1 MTSGPF
7 AFVRNLQTSGGS
19 NLKQFS
25 QIQSAEAHAKRQD
38 RTSQNRQDEGR
49 SHETN
54 YFWSKVGEGLDDGGA
69 DYTAA
74 YKIHKKEMGVT
85 TERKGAAIGQHLLVG
100 VSPEW
105 LAETGD
111 PRDLSNP
118 RVKELI
124 KQAKDWAESWMGK
137 GAVWAV
143 RYDTD
148 EKGSGVVDILASPV
162 RTAHH
167 KSGQSKPS
175 ISVRK
180 ANTELAKKHGRPNA
194 FQAMQDGWALWASE
208 RLSERL
214 QRGIPQ
220 KETRREHLTPEAYS
234 AALSEREERLK
245 AREERLEGRAAATL
259 TKRQQWYERGFDALT
274 AVLRRMLKPADLDL
288 VKKAYEAEV
297 NKPRSP
303 EQPKPQTPRRNSGWS
318 GPSGP

>member
-19 NLKQFS
+19 NLKHFS
-25 QIQSAEAHAKRQD
+25 QIQSAERHAKRED
-38 RTSQNRQDEGR
+38 KTSQKRQSGDRHWAE
-49 SHETN
+49 N
-54 YFWSKVGEGLDDGGA
+54 YFWSKAGDGPLFGGA
-69 DYTAA
+69 DYAAA

-85 TERKGAAIGQHLLVG
+85 SERKGAAIGQHLLVG

-111 PRDLSNP
+111 PRDLRNP

-124 KQAKDWAESWMGK
+124 EEAKDWAESWMGE

-180 ANTELAKKHGRPNA
+180 ANAELAEKHGRPNA
-194 FQAMQDGWALWASE
+194 FQAMQDDWALWASQ

-220 KETRREHLTPEAYS
+220 KETGREHLTPEAYS
-234 AALSEREERLK
+234 AALS
-245 AREERLEGRAAATL
+245 AREEALAAREKRFEARAAEAL
-259 TKRQQWYERGFDALT
+259 TARQQWYERGFDALT
-274 AVLRRMLKPADLDL
+274 AVLRRLLKPADFDL
-288 VKKAYEAEV
+288 VVKAYEAEV
-297 NKPRSP
+297 IKPRSP
-303 EQPKPQTPRRNSGWS
+303 EQAPAPEGSPPKMG
-318 GPSGP
+318 G